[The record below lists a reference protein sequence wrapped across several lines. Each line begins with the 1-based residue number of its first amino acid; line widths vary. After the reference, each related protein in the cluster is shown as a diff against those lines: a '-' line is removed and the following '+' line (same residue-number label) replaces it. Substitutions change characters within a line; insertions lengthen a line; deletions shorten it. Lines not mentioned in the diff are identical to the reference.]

1 MGAPVVDGG
10 TAFGR
15 RSGSLRLGRCRPAP
29 GIGRLPQ
36 DWVAA
41 RAVCGGPPESAFT
54 GRVPGHRGFAPLAW
68 CVSLDLARRR
78 GSSTRGLVGD
88 R

>member
-1 MGAPVVDGG
+1 MGAPAVDGG

-41 RAVCGGPPESAFT
+41 RAVYGGAA
-54 GRVPGHRGFAPLAW
+54 RVCLYRPGPWSSGIRTVGVVRVV
-68 CVSLDLARRR
+68 VSARRR
-78 GSSTRGLVGD
+78 GSSIRGLVGD